1 MKIVLDRYTIKILP
15 ESIQDIAFI
24 EDTMGLWKDG
34 EGITLERID
43 ASDEEN
49 GFRLETDLSP
59 KPAGARKSPEGAEVT
74 KALPNGYLLPKDD
87 GETYQRPLDDFI
99 DVEDSWSGP
108 PYKRTGETKK
118 VSE

>member
-1 MKIVLDRYTIKILP
+1 MKIVLDRYTIKIIP
-15 ESIQDIAFI
+15 ENGQDIAFI
-24 EDTMGLWKDG
+24 EDTMGLWRDG

-59 KPAGARKSPEGAEVT
+59 KPVGARKDPENAEST
-74 KALPNGYLLPKDD
+74 KTLPNGYLLPEDD
-87 GETYQRPLDDFI
+87 GETYQRPIDDFI
-99 DVEDSWSGP
+99 DVEGSWDGP
-108 PYKRTGETKK
+108 PYKRTGQTKK